1 MRFLALYDRFTKRIV
16 FADQTRLS
24 ASVNFAWAAVYGQFR
39 FVFDRRSLNVQREG
53 I

>member
-1 MRFLALYDRFTKRIV
+1 MRFLALYDGFTKRIV

-24 ASVNFAWAAVYGQFR
+24 ATVNFAWAAVYGQFR
-39 FVFDRRSLNVQREG
+39 FVFDTRSLNVQREG